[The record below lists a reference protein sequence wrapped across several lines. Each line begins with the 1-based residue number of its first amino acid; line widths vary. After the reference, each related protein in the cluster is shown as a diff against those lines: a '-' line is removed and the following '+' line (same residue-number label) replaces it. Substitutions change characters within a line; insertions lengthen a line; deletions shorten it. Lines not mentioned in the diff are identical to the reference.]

1 MRHVG
6 EHHKIRII
14 RMRKVPFIDS
24 TGLNNLEL
32 LCRNSRKEKII
43 VILSGVRNSV
53 REQINKTRIP
63 EIIGKDNICSNI
75 QLAVK
80 KATEID
86 AELKKENKH
95 KKVLR

>member
-1 MRHVG
+1 
-6 EHHKIRII
+6 
-14 RMRKVPFIDS
+14 MRKVPFIDS

-43 VILSGVRNSV
+43 VILSGVRESV

-63 EIIGKDNICSNI
+63 EIIGEDNICSNI

-80 KATEID
+80 KAIEID
-86 AELKKENKH
+86 TELKKKNRL
-95 KKVLR
+95 KKVLQ